1 MDDSKAIQILEE
13 LPDAILV
20 LNHPED
26 IDWDFKEALNKA
38 VQALKDRNGVA
49 GYTYEQLDI
58 ETVHRPVDKWVNSPG
73 TNVLTCP
80 VCRELH
86 TRGIFNNFCPNCGA
100 HLFESA
106 L

>member
-26 IDWDFKEALNKA
+26 IDWDFKEALNIA

-49 GYTYEQLDI
+49 GYTYEQLGI
-58 ETVHRPVDKWVNSPG
+58 ETVHRPIDKWSRSPG
-73 TNVLTCP
+73 TNLLTCP
-80 VCRELH
+80 ICREVH
-86 TRGIFNNFCPNCGA
+86 TPGIFNNFCPNCGA
-100 HLFESA
+100 NLTKESV
-106 L
+106 